1 MIPSAHW
8 RDRHAGLW
16 AWHLAWNVT
25 NLYDVFKLPLELN
38 WRMAKN
44 PTQADN
50 SPLVGRLRM
59 LKGVVTLAEAGGNL
73 WSFPEQQQASDSS
86 LGRIYARG

>member
-1 MIPSAHW
+1 
-8 RDRHAGLW
+8 
-16 AWHLAWNVT
+16 
-25 NLYDVFKLPLELN
+25 
-38 WRMAKN
+38 MAQN

-59 LKGVVTLAEAGGNL
+59 LKGAVTVAEAGGNL

-86 LGRIYARG
+86 RVGFMHMDNATPFSALSPPTPIGSG